1 MAIGLVMAAGTAPAS
16 ALYYPYGM
24 NSQSF
29 CVQNPSV
36 NSTWLNAITNGRNS
50 WNSHGSFPGN
60 ISVFSGCTSTL
71 SVGSY
76 PGTFLGHHSG
86 QTAGTHYSILLDSPR
101 LNAHINSNGYAFA
114 NVVKSTTAHEFGH
127 TLRLNDLTSQSYLLM
142 SHARNRNVLTGPA
155 TSEVNESN
163 GYY

>member
-1 MAIGLVMAAGTAPAS
+1 MD
-16 ALYYPYGM
+16 
-24 NSQSF
+24 
-29 CVQNPSV
+29 
-36 NSTWLNAITNGRNS
+36 
-50 WNSHGSFPGN
+50 
-60 ISVFSGCTSTL
+60 L
-71 SVGSY
+71 SSR
-76 PGTFLGHHSG
+76 
-86 QTAGTHYSILLDSPR
+86 LD
-101 LNAHINSNGYAFA
+101 SNGYAFA